1 MSSDT
6 WNQLQAH
13 KRKQESLKERL
24 LKRRKERQGLLEG
37 EVANV
42 LSTESSGAAPSSL
55 KNDEGNCIL
64 HSGRLI
70 LFYGIERYLS
80 YRS

>member
-37 EVANV
+37 EVASV
-42 LSTESSGAAPSSL
+42 LGSEATSSL
-55 KNDEGNCIL
+55 KSDEG
-64 HSGRLI
+64 
-70 LFYGIERYLS
+70 
-80 YRS
+80 